1 MAVGLGIPVTY
12 HAVSDVVETHHSWI
26 SGGAVETPL
35 HGCWSETTVAHGGT
49 VTGHVFSKTIS
60 ILVFKKYYYFF
71 GLCICVYVRM
81 NADTRRKQK
90 RASDP
95 LRPELQAVW
104 G

>member
-26 SGGAVETPL
+26 LGGAVETPL
-35 HGCWSETTVAHGGT
+35 HGCWSEMTVAHGGT
-49 VTGHVFSKTIS
+49 VTGRVFSKTIS
-60 ILVFKKYYYFF
+60 ILVFKKDYCFF
-71 GLCICVYVRM
+71 GLCICVCTHVH
-81 NADTRRKQK
+81 ADTRREQK

-95 LRPELQAVW
+95 LKPELQAAV